1 MGERLERSRTPTK
14 ASRASNSARMGSYL
28 LDGLK
33 EMKDKYRMIGD
44 VRGLGLFCA
53 LEIVA
58 DRETKEYFPAEANL
72 ADRMTQGFAE
82 NGLLLRGGDRVNVA
96 PPLCI
101 TSGEVDDVVSIMDKV
116 FDQVSKELGV

>member
-1 MGERLERSRTPTK
+1 
-14 ASRASNSARMGSYL
+14 
-28 LDGLK
+28 
-33 EMKDKYRMIGD
+33 MKDKYRMIGD